1 MAYCRFGEE
10 EKAVVRILKEPKR
23 TKKLYKE
30 RAMNVPNGLN
40 KDQHGCCPE
49 IDFGS
54 KIMTY
59 CRFGEEE
66 KAVVRI

>member
-1 MAYCRFGEE
+1 
-10 EKAVVRILKEPKR
+10 
-23 TKKLYKE
+23 
-30 RAMNVPNGLN
+30 MNVPNGLN

-66 KAVVRI
+66 KAVVRIWKEPKN